1 MKLVTYLTFAGR
13 CAEAFRFYERA
24 LGGEIL
30 MMSTFA
36 DSPMASQVP
45 PGEQGRII
53 HARLQVGD
61 QLLMGS
67 DCPPG
72 MDVKPDGFSVSV
84 QVDSVEEADRCF
96 HALAEGGTVRMPIQ
110 QTFWSP
116 RFGMLVD
123 RFGIPWM
130 VNCEP
135 KGAGA

>member
-1 MKLVTYLTFAGR
+1 MKLITYLTFDGC
-13 CAEAFRFYERA
+13 CAEAFRFYEQA
-24 LGGEIL
+24 LGGTIL

-36 DSPMASQVP
+36 DSPMAAQMP
-45 PGEQGRII
+45 PEAQGRVI

-72 MDVKPDGFSVSV
+72 ESLKPDGFSVSV
-84 QVDSVEEADRCF
+84 QTESVEEADRFF
-96 HALAEGGTVRMPIQ
+96 HALAEGSTVRMPIQ

-135 KGAGA
+135 SGTGA